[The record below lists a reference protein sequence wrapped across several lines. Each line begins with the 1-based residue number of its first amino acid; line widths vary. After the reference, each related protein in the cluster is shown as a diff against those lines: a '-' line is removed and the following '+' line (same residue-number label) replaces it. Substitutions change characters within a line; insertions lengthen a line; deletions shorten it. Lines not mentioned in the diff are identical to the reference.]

1 MSRLFRWQYESS
13 SSIHIAK
20 PIRKKKGQKQP
31 PTETLVWNMVKLYWV
46 MLWRLRRSWLLLKRT
61 TCTKYRKPQ
70 HADQHRDG
78 RPTIR
83 HSQIPKM
90 KIKHDRYQFDY
101 WLPCK
106 EWECNSNRLL
116 VRFLPLN
123 PGRTPGA
130 HAFTKVEFK
139 TPYKF
144 AFFLVD
150 WQRSGSHR
158 NTGAHQA
165 YQRSATMCRDAIFH
179 WTDEHIRKYYHH

>member
-1 MSRLFRWQYESS
+1 
-13 SSIHIAK
+13 
-20 PIRKKKGQKQP
+20 
-31 PTETLVWNMVKLYWV
+31 MVKLYWV

-61 TCTKYRKPQ
+61 TCTKYRKSQ
-70 HADQHRDG
+70 HAGQHRDG

-144 AFFLVD
+144 AFFCWLAAFWFSQKYWRTPSVPEKCNYVSRRIIPLNWWAYSQILSPLKLVNKFCETFSELLTPVKSSS
-150 WQRSGSHR
+150 Q
-158 NTGAHQA
+158 HQ
-165 YQRSATMCRDAIFH
+165 YTYDPEYII
-179 WTDEHIRKYYHH
+179 D